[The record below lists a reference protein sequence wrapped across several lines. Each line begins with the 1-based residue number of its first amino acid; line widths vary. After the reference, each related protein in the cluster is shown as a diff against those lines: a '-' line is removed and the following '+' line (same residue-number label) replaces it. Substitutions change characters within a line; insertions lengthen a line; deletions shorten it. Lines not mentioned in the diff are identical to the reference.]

1 MNSDLEVGDVWVWLL
16 ENYREKPYLVL
27 EHRRAKRS
35 NLDDTILCLD
45 LSDGTFR
52 EFFQREGVHLFF
64 YTMIAKHARERR

>member
-1 MNSDLEVGDVWVWLL
+1 MDSDLEVGDVWALW
-16 ENYREKPYLVL
+16 NFRKNPYLVL

-52 EFFQREGVHLFF
+52 EFFQGEGVHLFF
-64 YTMIAKHARERR
+64 YTMIAKHTCERR